1 MLRERYARRNL
12 FEEIEGI
19 SLNMEPVLTQLDKL
33 LEDDRVFRTV
43 KGDLGRRYPRTLVT
57 GRGSTPVEVV
67 LRMLVVKHLYGWS
80 YEQTEQWVNDS
91 LVLRQF
97 CRVYLEKVPDD
108 TTLIRWAN
116 LIQPTTLQG
125 LLEHVVELARQ
136 LKVTKGRKLRID
148 GTVVETNIH
157 HPTDSTLLQDGVR
170 VLSRLVARAGR
181 VLHGRASRGK
191 GWIRQQT
198 QTAREAWLS
207 IVHAAQRRGEEAE
220 ASMKQAYRT
229 LLSVS
234 QALLEQAQQVKDT
247 LQLISQPAAQ
257 RLLNQLAAS
266 IPRVH
271 QVMRQTHRRVLNG
284 ESVPARDKLVSLFEP
299 HTAIIRKGKFGK
311 DVEFGR
317 VIWLDEVDG
326 GIVSRYAILSGNP
339 PDADQLQP
347 SLDHHR
353 ARFGQSP
360 HLLTADRKVFSPKG
374 EAYATQYGV
383 KYVAIP
389 KPGARS
395 PARQAHEAQPWFR
408 SGRNW
413 RAGLES
419 RISLLKRRFGLDRC
433 RYHGDDGMQRWVGW
447 GVIAYDLW
455 AIARQVACYG

>member
-19 SLNMEPVLTQLDKL
+19 SLGMEPVLTALDHL
-33 LEDDRVFRTV
+33 LDEDALFRSV
-43 KGDLGRRYPRTLVT
+43 KGDLSQRYPKTLVT

-108 TTLIRWAN
+108 TTLIRWAK

-125 LLEHVVELARQ
+125 LLDHVIELARE

-170 VLSRLVARAGR
+170 VLVRIIARAGK
-181 VLHGRASRGK
+181 VLQGGGRPGK
-191 GWIRQQT
+191 AWLRQQT
-198 QTAREAWLS
+198 QTARAAWLA

-220 ASMKQAYRT
+220 ASMKGAYQT

-234 QALLEQAQQVKDT
+234 QALLCQAQQVKDA
-247 LQLISQPAAQ
+247 LQRVGQPTARCLAD
-257 RLLNQLAAS
+257 QLTTFM
-266 IPRVH
+266 PRV
-271 QVMRQTHRRVLNG
+271 QQIRRQTQRRVLNG

-311 DVEFGR
+311 EVEFGR
-317 VIWLDEVDG
+317 VVWLDEVEG
-326 GIVSRYAILSGNP
+326 GIVSRYAILPGNP
-339 PDADQLQP
+339 PDADQLRP
-347 SLDHHR
+347 SLDHHQQV
-353 ARFGQSP
+353 FDTPP

-374 EAYATQYGV
+374 EAYATQQGV

-395 PARQAHEAQPWFR
+395 AARQAHEAQSWFR

-419 RISLLKRRFGLDRC
+419 RISLLKRRFRLDRC
-433 RYHGDDGMQRWVGW
+433 LYHGEDGMSRWVGW
-447 GVIAYDLW
+447 GVIAY
-455 AIARQVACYG
+455 

>member
-12 FEEIEGI
+12 FEEIGGI
-19 SLNMEPVLTQLDKL
+19 SLEMEPVLTQLDKL
-33 LEDDRVFRTV
+33 LDEDALFRMV
-43 KGDLGRRYPRTLVT
+43 KSDLSQRYPKTLVT
-57 GRGSTPVEVV
+57 GRHSTPVEVV

-80 YEQTEQWVNDS
+80 YEQAEQWVADS

-125 LLEHVVELARQ
+125 LLEHVVDLARQ

-170 VLSRLVARAGR
+170 VLGRILRRAGR
-181 VLHGRASRGK
+181 VLHGGGVRGK
-191 GWIRQQT
+191 GWLRQQT
-198 QTAREAWLS
+198 QVARAAWLN

-220 ASMKQAYRT
+220 ASIKDAYQT
-229 LLSVS
+229 LLTVS
-234 QALLEQAQQVKDT
+234 QALLEQAQQVKET
-247 LQLISQPAAQ
+247 LQRGGQPTVQ
-257 RLLNQLAAS
+257 RLVDQLTTFL
-266 IPRVH
+266 PRVQ
-271 QVMRQTHRRVLNG
+271 QVMRQTQRRVLNG
-284 ESVPARDKLVSLFEP
+284 ESVPAREKLVSLFEP

-311 DVEFGR
+311 EVEFDR
-317 VIWLDEVDG
+317 VVWLDEVEG
-326 GIVSRYAILSGNP
+326 GIVSRYAVLSGNP
-339 PDADQLQP
+339 PDADQLRP

-353 ARFGQSP
+353 QLFDASP
-360 HLLTADRKVFSPKG
+360 HLLTADRKVFSPTG
-374 EAYATQYGV
+374 EAYAHQQGV

-395 PARQAHEAQPWFR
+395 AARLAHEAQPWFR

-419 RISLLKRRFGLDRC
+419 RISLLKRRFGLERC
-433 RYHGDDGMQRWVGW
+433 LYHGDDGMNRWVGW
-447 GVIAYDLW
+447 GVISYDLW
-455 AIARQVACYG
+455 AIARQIA

>member
-1 MLRERYARRNL
+1 
-12 FEEIEGI
+12 
-19 SLNMEPVLTQLDKL
+19 
-33 LEDDRVFRTV
+33 
-43 KGDLGRRYPRTLVT
+43 
-57 GRGSTPVEVV
+57 
-67 LRMLVVKHLYGWS
+67 MLVVKHLYGWS
-80 YEQTEQWVNDS
+80 YEQTEEWVKDS

-125 LLEHVVELARQ
+125 LLDHIVGLAQQ

-148 GTVVETNIH
+148 GTVIETNIH

-170 VLSRLVARAGR
+170 VLGRLLGRAGKVLKGGPARGQGWLRQQSQVARG
-181 VLHGRASRGK
+181 
-191 GWIRQQT
+191 
-198 QTAREAWLS
+198 AWLN
-207 IVHAAQRRGEEAE
+207 IVHAAQRRGEAAE
-220 ASMKQAYRT
+220 ASMRSAYQT
-229 LLSVS
+229 LLDVS
-234 QALLEQAQQVKDT
+234 QQLADHAEQLRIVLTERTEASAHRLAEQLQQLVPRIQQV
-247 LQLISQPAAQ
+247 
-257 RLLNQLAAS
+257 
-266 IPRVH
+266 
-271 QVMRQTHRRVLNG
+271 MCQTARRVMQA

-317 VIWLDEVDG
+317 VVWLDEVDG
-326 GIVSRYAILSGNP
+326 GIVSRYAILPGNP
-339 PDADQLQP
+339 PDADQLRP

-353 ARFGQSP
+353 QRFGRSP

-374 EAYATQYGV
+374 EAYAIDNGV

-395 PARQAHEAQPWFR
+395 AARQAHEAQPWFR

-419 RISLLKRRFGLDRC
+419 RISLLKRRFRLDRC
-433 RYHGDDGMQRWVGW
+433 LYHGQDGMHRWVGW
-447 GVIAYDLW
+447 GVITYDLW
-455 AIARQVACYG
+455 AIARRVARY

>member
-1 MLRERYARRNL
+1 MLRERYAKRNL
-12 FEEIEGI
+12 FDEIEGI
-19 SLNMEPVLTQLDKL
+19 SLGMEPVLTALDKL
-33 LEDDRVFRTV
+33 LDEDGVFAAV
-43 KGDLGRRYPRTLVT
+43 KGDLSQRYPKTLVT

-116 LIQPTTLQG
+116 VIQPNTLQG
-125 LLEHVVELARQ
+125 LLDHVVDLARH

-148 GTVVETNIH
+148 GTVVETTIH

-170 VLSRLVARAGR
+170 VVGRLLARAGR
-181 VLHGRASRGK
+181 VLQGGGVRGK
-191 GWIRQQT
+191 GWLRQQT
-198 QTAREAWLS
+198 QVARDAWLN

-220 ASMKQAYRT
+220 VAMKGAYQT
-229 LLSVS
+229 LLTAS
-234 QALLEQAQQVKDT
+234 QALLEQAQQVTTT
-247 LQLISQPAAQ
+247 LQGVGQPAAQ
-257 RLLNQLAAS
+257 RLVDQLTTF
-266 IPRVH
+266 IPRVQ
-271 QVMRQTHRRVLNG
+271 QVMRQTQRRVLHG

-299 HTAIIRKGKFGK
+299 HTAIIRKGKAGK
-311 DVEFGR
+311 EVEFGR
-317 VIWLDEVDG
+317 VVWLDEVEG
-326 GIVSRYAILSGNP
+326 GIVSRYAVLSGNP
-339 PDADQLQP
+339 PDADQLCP

-353 ARFGQSP
+353 QLFDAPP

-374 EAYATQYGV
+374 EAYAAQRGV

-389 KPGARS
+389 KPGACS
-395 PARQAHEAQPWFR
+395 SARHAHEAQPWFR

-433 RYHGDDGMQRWVGW
+433 RYHGDVGMNRWVGW
-447 GVIAYDLW
+447 GVISYDLW
-455 AIARQVACYG
+455 AIARHIA

>member
-1 MLRERYARRNL
+1 MLRERYAERNL

-19 SLNMEPVLTQLDKL
+19 SLSMEPVLTQLDKL
-33 LEDDRVFRTV
+33 LEDDGIFRAV
-43 KGDLGRRYPRTLVT
+43 KGDLSRRYPKTLVT

-97 CRVYLEKVPDD
+97 CRVYLERVPDD

-116 LIQPTTLQG
+116 LIQPMTLQG
-125 LLEHVVELARQ
+125 LLDHVVELARQ

-148 GTVVETNIH
+148 GTVVEANIH

-170 VLSRLVARAGR
+170 VLGRILARAGG
-181 VLHGRASRGK
+181 VLHGGGTPGK
-191 GWIRQQT
+191 AWLRQQA
-198 QTAREAWLS
+198 QTAREAWLN

-220 ASMKQAYRT
+220 ASMKGAYQT
-229 LLSVS
+229 LLTVS
-234 QALLEQAQQVKDT
+234 QVLLEQARQTKDR
-247 LQLISQPAAQ
+247 LQAIGQPAAQ
-257 RLLNQLAAS
+257 HLADQLTTF
-266 IPRVH
+266 IPRVQ
-271 QVMRQTHRRVLNG
+271 QVMRQTQRRVLNG

-317 VIWLDEVDG
+317 VVWLDEVEG
-326 GIVSRYAILSGNP
+326 GIVSRYAVLSGNP
-339 PDADQLQP
+339 ADADQLRP
-347 SLDHHR
+347 SLDHHQQVF
-353 ARFGQSP
+353 ATPP
-360 HLLTADRKVFSPKG
+360 HLLTADRKVHSPKG
-374 EAYATQYGV
+374 EAYAHQQGV

-389 KPGARS
+389 KPGSRS
-395 PARQAHEAQPWFR
+395 PTRQAHEAQPWFR

-419 RISLLKRRFGLDRC
+419 RISLLKRRFGLRRC
-433 RYHGDDGMQRWVGW
+433 LYHGDEGMHRWVGW

-455 AIARQVACYG
+455 AIARQTAA

>member
-1 MLRERYARRNL
+1 MLRERYAKRNL

-19 SLNMEPVLTQLDKL
+19 SLGMEPVLTQLDRL
-33 LEDDRVFRTV
+33 LDEDALFSAV
-43 KGDLGRRYPRTLVT
+43 KGDLSQRYPRTLVA
-57 GRGSTPVEVV
+57 GRHSTPVEVV

-116 LIQPTTLQG
+116 LIQPMTLQG
-125 LLEHVVELARQ
+125 LLDHVVELARE

-170 VLSRLVARAGR
+170 VLGRLVERAGR
-181 VLHGRASRGK
+181 VLRGGRTRGK
-191 GWIRQQT
+191 AWLRQQT
-198 QTAREAWLS
+198 HLARDAWLN
-207 IVHAAQRRGEEAE
+207 IVHAAQRRGVEAE
-220 ASMKQAYRT
+220 ASMKGAYQT
-229 LLSVS
+229 LLTVS
-234 QALLEQAQQVKDT
+234 QALLEQAQQTKDA
-247 LQLISQPAAQ
+247 LQGIGEASAQ
-257 RLLNQLAAS
+257 RLVDQLTTF
-266 IPRVH
+266 IPRVQ
-271 QVMRQTHRRVLNG
+271 QVMRQTQRRVLQG

-299 HTAIIRKGKFGK
+299 HTAIIRKGKAGK
-311 DVEFGR
+311 EVEFGR
-317 VIWLDEVDG
+317 VVWLDEVEG
-326 GIVSRYAILSGNP
+326 GIVSRYAVLSGNP
-339 PDADQLQP
+339 PDADQLRP

-353 ARFGQSP
+353 QIFDAPP

-374 EAYATQYGV
+374 EAYAMQDGV
-383 KYVAIP
+383 KYVAMP
-389 KPGARS
+389 KPGACS
-395 PARQAHEAQPWFR
+395 SARRLHEAQPWFR

-433 RYHGDDGMQRWVGW
+433 LDHGDDGMNRWVGW

-455 AIARQVACYG
+455 AIARQIA